1 MDIQNLKNHIFEN
14 GLISTVLEQ
23 LGCHHICHKSGYW
36 QCANPDGDN
45 PTAVSV
51 YENDNLTTV
60 DYTRNISKNKSGTDI
75 LDLVMFFEN
84 CNFFTAIKQICA
96 WIDLDYY
103 ADPYEELP
111 ESLRITKL
119 IMAMQENDSEEDED
133 RPLKPIPE
141 KILNYYQ
148 PWVNSLFLND
158 NISYTVQREFEI
170 GYDDSTNRITVPIRD
185 ELGTLV
191 GVKGRLLKDDLT
203 DNEYKYKY
211 LYIEPCNRAKILYGL
226 YKTAPYIAS
235 QGRVYVTES
244 EKGVMQLWNMGIYNS
259 VATCGK
265 KVSSTQIEKLTR
277 LCVDVCFLFDKDV
290 TREELNELADRFIDC
305 INIYAVIDTENI
317 LNDKESP
324 TDNPDKFK
332 QLLNNYCERIK

>member
-45 PTAVSV
+45 PTAISV
-51 YENDNLTTV
+51 YENENLTTV

-84 CNFFTAIKQICA
+84 CNFFTAIKQICT

-103 ADPYEELP
+103 ADPNEELP

-119 IMAMQENDSEEDED
+119 IMAMQENDVGYDEEV
-133 RPLKPIPE
+133 PLKPISE
-141 KILNYYQ
+141 RILSYYHS
-148 PWVNSLFLND
+148 WVNDLFLKD
-158 NISYTVQREFEI
+158 NIDYTTQQEFEV
-170 GYDDSTNRITVPIRD
+170 GYDDSTNRIIIPIRD
-185 ELGTLV
+185 ELGSLV
-191 GVKGRLLKDDLT
+191 GVKGRLLKTEMT
-203 DNEYKYKY
+203 DEEHKFKY
-211 LYIEPCNRAKILYGL
+211 LYVEPCNRAKILYGL

-235 QGRVYVTES
+235 KGLVYVTES
-244 EKGVMQLWNMGIYNS
+244 EKGVMQLWNMGIYNA

-265 KVSSTQIEKLTR
+265 KISNSQIEKLTR
-277 LCVDVCFLFDKDV
+277 LCVDICFLFDKDV
-290 TREELNELADRFIDC
+290 KRDELSDIADRFINC
-305 INIYAVIDTENI
+305 IDIYAVIDEDNI
-317 LNDKESP
+317 LDEKESP
-324 TDNPDKFK
+324 TDNPDKFRK
-332 QLLNNYCERIK
+332 LLNNYCERIN